1 MSARRAH
8 VHPVYV
14 SQLRG
19 ALTFL
24 SGILTFP
31 VRRRQY
37 GEVP

>member
-1 MSARRAH
+1 MFTLFT
-8 VHPVYV
+8 Y
-14 SQLRG
+14 LNYTG

-31 VRRRQY
+31 VRRREY